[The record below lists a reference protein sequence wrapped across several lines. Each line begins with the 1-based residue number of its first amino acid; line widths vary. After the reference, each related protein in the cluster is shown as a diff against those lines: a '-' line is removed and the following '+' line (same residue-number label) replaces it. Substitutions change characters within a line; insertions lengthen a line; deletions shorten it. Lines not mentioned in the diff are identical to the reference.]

1 MKHCLLSTVILL
13 LLGAHAFGQSSDE
26 LKRRQQKLR
35 QDIEYKEK
43 LLQQIKQDSKSS
55 NTKIVLISK
64 KINQRE
70 ALIQSIR
77 DEIAL
82 IDEQIK
88 QNEELIQALEE
99 DIERL
104 KEEYAKMVVQAYKT
118 RNSADKVMYI
128 FASED
133 FQQAYR
139 RMKYLQQLSEYR
151 QKQAEAILQTQKS
164 LASKRD
170 RLEEQRKEKNKVL
183 NAQNQEKLTLN
194 REKQEK
200 ERELEKLSSK
210 EAQYKQELK
219 EAERAADELREMIK
233 KAIERE
239 IAARNKAAGTSGSTY
254 KLTPEARELG
264 NNFVANKGKLPWP
277 VDKGEITAYFGE
289 QPHPFLSG
297 IKVKNNGIKIS
308 TTEGSRARA
317 VFDGEVTKILIIQG
331 AGKAVMVRHGEYITV
346 YTNLKE
352 TFVNTGD
359 KIKTKEELGIILT
372 NGGKTEFEFQLWKGT
387 DTVNPS
393 YWIYQAK

>member
-1 MKHCLLSTVILL
+1 M
-13 LLGAHAFGQSSDE
+13 FGQSSDE
-26 LKRRQQKLR
+26 LKQRQQKLR
-35 QDIEYKEK
+35 QDIAYKEK

-55 NTKIVLISK
+55 STKIVLIDK
-64 KINQRE
+64 KISQRE

-77 DEIAL
+77 DEIEL
-82 IDEQIK
+82 INRKIL
-88 QNEELIQALEE
+88 QNEELILALEE
-99 DIERL
+99 DITRL
-104 KEEYAKMVVQAYKT
+104 KEEYAKMVIQAYKT
-118 RNSADKVMYI
+118 RNTADKVMYI

-139 RMKYLQQLSEYR
+139 RMKYLQQISEFR
-151 QKQAEAILQTQKS
+151 QKQAEAIIQAQKS
-164 LASKRD
+164 LEAKRIH
-170 RLEEQRKEKNKVL
+170 LESQREEKNLVL

-200 ERELEKLSSK
+200 EQELQRLGSK
-210 EAQYKQELK
+210 EAQYKKELQ
-219 EAERAADELREMIK
+219 EAERAASELKDLIK

-239 IAARNKAAGTSGSTY
+239 IAARNKETGSTGTAY
-254 KLTPEARELG
+254 QLTPEARELG
-264 NNFVANKGKLPWP
+264 NNFTANKGKLPWP
-277 VDKGEITAYFGE
+277 IDKGEITAYFGE
-289 QPHPFLSG
+289 QPHPFLQG

-331 AGKAVMVRHGEYITV
+331 AGKAVMVRHGEFITV

-359 KIKTKEELGIILT
+359 KVKTKEEIGIVLT
-372 NGGKTEFEFQLWKGT
+372 DRGKTEFEFQLWQGMELL
-387 DTVNPS
+387 NPS